1 MLNRKMKPIAAAVG
15 AAFAASLAPAV
26 LADTGNATEAASAD
40 PFDTRAL
47 EGVLFAD
54 AHLEGGCGED
64 REKPAE
70 EAEEAE
76 GEGKCG
82 EGEGKCGEGE
92 GKCGEGEPD
101 EDESAAPEEE
111 SDEEATEE

>member
-64 REKPAE
+64 REKS
-70 EAEEAE
+70 AEEAE
-76 GEGKCG
+76 GEGKCGEG

-92 GKCGEGEPD
+92 GKCGEGEA
-101 EDESAAPEEE
+101 DESEE
-111 SDEEATEE
+111 SEESEGESTEEK